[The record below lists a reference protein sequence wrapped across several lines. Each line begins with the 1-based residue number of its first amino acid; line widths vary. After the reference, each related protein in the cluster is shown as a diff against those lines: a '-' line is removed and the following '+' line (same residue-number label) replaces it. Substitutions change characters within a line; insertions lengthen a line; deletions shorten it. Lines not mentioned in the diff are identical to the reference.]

1 MLRLKY
7 SFSFKCKAFYSSRCL
22 SIICLHLQYKTEYQT
37 ASHPPKLEDTAA
49 ISDDTD
55 FLSQAGTHT
64 HTIIQHR
71 KETAYLL
78 CKKSFLVCRRNPY
91 FLYFSPSAILCPR
104 VSGCLAVADN
114 INLFQ
119 VGMSQIL
126 MWTCSGTSEKED

>member
-64 HTIIQHR
+64 HTQSYNTGR
-71 KETAYLL
+71 KQLT
-78 CKKSFLVCRRNPY
+78 Y
-91 FLYFSPSAILCPR
+91 FVKNHF
-104 VSGCLAVADN
+104 
-114 INLFQ
+114 
-119 VGMSQIL
+119 
-126 MWTCSGTSEKED
+126 